1 MPNEVMLKKTP
12 APFSRLALW
21 TLLACGT
28 GMYFFANIQRVAIPG
43 AIFNQL
49 QAEFSASASAITG
62 LGSSFM
68 YIYAVN
74 QLLIGMLI
82 DRYGGI
88 RTILVGGIVFCAG
101 CLAFPLAHTLPMLYV
116 GRALTGFGASALYL
130 SLIKEIMRCFDKNYP
145 IMVSVMILI
154 GYAGG
159 IVANAPFVALA
170 ARLGY
175 RPVLLLMAA
184 LSLALYLG
192 FAGSRLLLTLPEI
205 KAGATIKI
213 TNFAVVLKRR
223 HNVHLFIFAGF
234 NWGLYYVIQTVLGK
248 KFLEDF
254 GDLAPMTAATVLS
267 VMGLISASCGFLFAV
282 LSRLLGNRRQIFCR
296 LAGIVSIGSFGAL
309 TALVFLD
316 MRTPILSVLFCLL
329 SLTGSMSSIAIPLL
343 RETNPEEQVG
353 LAISFMNFGFFLAVA
368 FFGNLAGY
376 VMDVFAP
383 SPVNGVIVYGRAAYA
398 TVFAVLFLFSGL
410 VFVCSMQMR
419 ETFGKKIAV
428 G

>member
-1 MPNEVMLKKTP
+1 MQGTDNTTP
-12 APFSRLALW
+12 RSLALW

-49 QAEFSASASAITG
+49 QAEFDASASAITG

-88 RTILVGGIVFCAG
+88 RTIMVGGVVFCLG
-101 CLAFPLAHTLPMLYV
+101 CFAFPLAHTLPMLYI
-116 GRALTGFGASALYL
+116 GRILTGFGASAIYL

-145 IMVSVMILI
+145 IMVSIMILF

-159 IVANAPFVALA
+159 IVANAPFVAAA

-175 RPVLLLMAA
+175 RPVLLIMAA

-192 FAGSRLLLTLPEI
+192 FAGSRLFLTVPEI
-205 KAGATIKI
+205 KDNVTIKLR
-213 TNFAVVLKRR
+213 NFAAVLKRR
-223 HNVHLFIFAGF
+223 HNVHLFIFAGI

-254 GDLAPMTAATVLS
+254 GGLAPMTAATVLS
-267 VMGLISASCGFLFAV
+267 LLGLISASCGFLFAV

-296 LAGIVSIGSFGAL
+296 LAGFVSIGSFGAL

-316 MRTPILSVLFCLL
+316 LRTPVLSVLFCLL

-368 FFGNLAGY
+368 FFGNLAGLL
-376 VMDVFAP
+376 MDAFAP
-383 SPVNGVIVYGRAAYA
+383 QPVNGIMVYGREAYL

-410 VFVCSMQMR
+410 VFACSWQMR
-419 ETFGKKIAV
+419 ETFGRKIAV
-428 G
+428 E